1 MTYKK
6 YDELFNCMIEARQ
19 TSIKNYVIDIN
30 DSYTS

>member
-6 YDELFNCMIEARQ
+6 YDELFNCMIKARH
-19 TSIKNYVIDIN
+19 TKNYVIDIN